1 MYRCFDSALKF
12 ALYYPHHQSDGG
24 FVLMPPKRPN
34 FAFEDEHAGSLVCG
48 LDEVGRGPLAGPVV
62 AAAVVIRRDAMPKKI
77 LREIDDSKKLTAL
90 KRAQLFDKIHEFAHV
105 SIAECSV
112 AEIDTINILQASLRA
127 MALAFAGLKCFPDV
141 ALVDGNQRPA
151 LPCTIKTIVRGDA
164 RSLSIAAASIVAKHY
179 RDSLM
184 MRMANDFPHYGW
196 ETNAGYGTAH
206 HLKALDVH
214 GVTIHHRRS
223 FEPVAVRLAKAV

>member
-1 MYRCFDSALKF
+1 MT
-12 ALYYPHHQSDGG
+12 
-24 FVLMPPKRPN
+24 KRPN
-34 FAFEDEHAGSLVCG
+34 FAFEDQHSGIVCG

-62 AAAVVIRRDAMPKKI
+62 AAAVVIRRDVMPKKI

-90 KRAQLFDKIHEFAHV
+90 RRAQLFDKIHEFADV

-127 MALAFAGLKCFPDV
+127 MALAFAGLKCRPDV
-141 ALVDGNQRPA
+141 ALVDGNQPPA
-151 LPCTIKTIVRGDA
+151 LPCPIKTIVGGDGL
-164 RSLSIAAASIVAKHY
+164 SLSIAAASIVAKHY
-179 RDSLM
+179 RDNLM
-184 MRMANDFPHYGW
+184 MRIANDFPHYGW

-206 HLKALDVH
+206 HLKALEIH

-223 FEPVAVRLAKAV
+223 FEPVAQRLAKAV